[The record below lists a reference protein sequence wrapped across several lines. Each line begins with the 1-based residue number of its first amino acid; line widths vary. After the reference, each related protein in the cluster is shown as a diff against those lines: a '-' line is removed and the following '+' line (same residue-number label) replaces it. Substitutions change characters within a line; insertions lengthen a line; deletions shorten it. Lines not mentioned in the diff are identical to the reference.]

1 MTATIEVKQGVNC
14 HYLELRGQA
23 ICDMIDALP
32 VGLCRMIP
40 EKKIEELWKNFLL
53 HLPDDRDRTIEFTVN
68 TVRELFTAAGLG
80 KEPKTMDEVVVCLT
94 KQEIRDLLDGYTAN
108 AKLRKA
114 WEAMK

>member
-40 EKKIEELWKNFLL
+40 DARVKELEANYELLSDDYKQAELSNTNLRVELAAAKEEIE
-53 HLPDDRDRTIEFTVN
+53 R
-68 TVRELFTAAGLG
+68 
-80 KEPKTMDEVVVCLT
+80 
-94 KQEIRDLLDGYTAN
+94 
-108 AKLRKA
+108 LRKLIPNDIYDNRI
-114 WEAMK
+114 WPND